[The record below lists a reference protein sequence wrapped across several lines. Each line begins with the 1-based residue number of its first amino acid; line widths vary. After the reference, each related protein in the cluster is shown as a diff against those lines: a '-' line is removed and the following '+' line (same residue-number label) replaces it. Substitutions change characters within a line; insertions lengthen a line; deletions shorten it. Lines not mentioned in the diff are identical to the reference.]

1 MSASASLATSL
12 ATSFATSPERG
23 PASTSGLLRLARPAV
38 RTFAKTPLPAPTAY
52 ELRLVTDFLDG
63 FGMRLDLDLHARG
76 GGNSFAQMG
85 QELLDG
91 LEHPLAP
98 LDHAVLAYHLP
109 DPEFAE
115 IAGCRLAELCPG
127 DPDAFSVSEQ
137 GPGAAFTALR
147 ILDCMCL
154 TGEPAAAAVFVFD
167 HATVFYRDP
176 ETHDGSIGDCAVLL
190 RTEPADA
197 PDGATVDFLDE
208 STTADPDDALEA
220 LALRAPGTA
229 IVAGRALADRL
240 RPDVRER
247 LGVVEG
253 PAHRFCTS
261 AWSALA
267 DRWPLDRYTVVA
279 DYDPPTGLLFQAGL
293 RPGGRG

>member
-1 MSASASLATSL
+1 VSASTSL
-12 ATSFATSPERG
+12 AASPARG
-23 PASTSGLLRLARPAV
+23 PAGTSGRLRLGRPAV
-38 RTFAKTPLPAPTAY
+38 RTFANTPRPAPTAY

-63 FGMRLDLDLHARG
+63 FGVPLDLDLYARG
-76 GGNSFAQMG
+76 GGNSFAHMG
-85 QELLDG
+85 KELLDG

-109 DPEFAE
+109 DPELAE
-115 IAGCRLAELCPG
+115 VAGCRLAELCPG

-137 GPGAAFTALR
+137 GPGATFTALR

-154 TGEPAAAAVFVFD
+154 AGEPAAAAVFVFD

-176 ETHDGSIGDCAVLL
+176 ETHDGSVGDCAVLL
-190 RTEPADA
+190 RTEPADTHDGA
-197 PDGATVDFLDE
+197 DGATVDLLDE
-208 STTADPDDALEA
+208 STTADPNDALEA

-279 DYDPPTGLLFQAGL
+279 DYDPPTGRLFQAGL
-293 RPGGRG
+293 RPGGQG